1 MRIHQAVV
9 GLAVTL
15 LLIACGQVRAA
26 GNDAAASSAEG
37 QALLQKG
44 DFAGALQAYAKAAKA
59 DFENQEY
66 RTQYMVLKRV
76 IQMRDGLA
84 KEKNP
89 EKWEMSAKGLR
100 NFYHM
105 NKLYGEALPLDREMH
120 ARTNTSDSAI
130 SLAETLLAMDK
141 NADAEKL
148 LGGLEEKKATTHTRI
163 LHGVAQARQNKT
175 EQARETL
182 KGLKLTKDEEADP
195 NILFDLATLK
205 SLTGDTTG
213 GLATLT
219 ACFENVPP
227 SQLDAV
233 KKYAKD
239 CKDLGAVTGSSDF
252 ASALK
257 VESKVK
263 ESKCS
268 GGASCGSCKNAG
280 SCSTSAK
287 GMTAC
292 KEEAT
297 SSGSAK
303 DKK

>member
-1 MRIHQAVV
+1 MRIRQTVLALVAVCV
-9 GLAVTL
+9 
-15 LLIACGQVRAA
+15 LIASGHVWAVA
-26 GNDAAASSAEG
+26 SDAAASSAEG

-59 DFENQEY
+59 DSENQGY

-76 IQMRDGLA
+76 ITLRDGLA

-89 EKWEMSAKGLR
+89 EKWELTARSLR

-105 NKLYGEALPLDREMH
+105 HKLYGEALPLDREMH
-120 ARTNTSDSAI
+120 AKADTADSAI
-130 SLAETLLAMDK
+130 GLAETLLAMDK
-141 NADAEKL
+141 SADAEKL
-148 LGGLEEKKATTHTRI
+148 LGGLGAKLITNHTRI
-163 LHGVAQARQNKT
+163 LQGVALARQEKMD
-175 EQARETL
+175 QAKELL
-182 KGLKLTKDEEADP
+182 KGVRLAKEEETNP
-195 NILFDLATLK
+195 NVLFDLATLK
-205 SLTGDTTG
+205 SMTGDTAG
-213 GLATLT
+213 GLAAIA

-227 SQLDAV
+227 SQSDAV

-239 CKDLGAVTGSSDF
+239 CKDLSAVTASADF

-268 GGASCGSCKNAG
+268 GGGNCGSCKSAG
-280 SCSTSAK
+280 SCSIGAK
-287 GMTAC
+287 GGTAC
-292 KEEAT
+292 KEEAKT
-297 SSGSAK
+297 GDAAK